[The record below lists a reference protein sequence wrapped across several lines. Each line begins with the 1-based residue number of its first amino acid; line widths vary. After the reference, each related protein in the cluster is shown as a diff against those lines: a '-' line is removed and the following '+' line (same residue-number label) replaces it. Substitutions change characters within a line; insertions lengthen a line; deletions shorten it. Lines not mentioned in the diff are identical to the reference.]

1 MASMGGKTMANPE
14 LYDLSSVEITQLLEQ
29 SRHGDQAALNKAMTF
44 LHGHLH
50 QLAER
55 HLRRESKVWTL
66 SATGLI
72 NETFL
77 RLFGKEIP
85 SIENRSH
92 VLGLASHVMRQL
104 LVEQARRRQAGR
116 RAIGAEKVTLSE
128 IDRYLEAETDV
139 VAVNDALNR
148 LAEIDPRQARVVELK
163 FFGGLTLEE
172 IATMLDLSSATVTR
186 DWRMARHWLRQ
197 ALDEQGQGRGSAD
210 DGEDTGA
217 HGP

>member
-1 MASMGGKTMANPE
+1 MSNPE
-14 LYDLSSVEITQLLEQ
+14 LRDLSSVHITQLLEQ
-29 SRHGDQAALNKAMTF
+29 SRQGDQAALNKAMTF

-55 HLRRESKVWTL
+55 HLRRESKVLTL

-77 RLFGKEIP
+77 RLFGKDIP

-92 VLGLASHVMRQL
+92 ALGLASHVMRQL

-116 RAIGAEKVTLSE
+116 RAIGSEKVTLSE
-128 IDRYLEAETDV
+128 VDQSLESETDIV
-139 VAVNDALNR
+139 SVNDALNR
-148 LAEIDPRQARVVELK
+148 LAQLDQRQARVVELK

-172 IATMLDLSSATVTR
+172 IATMLDLSTATVTR

-197 ALDEQGQGRGSAD
+197 ALEDQAGGRATQPDSDED
-210 DGEDTGA
+210 DDNR
-217 HGP
+217 